1 MRIPEGPSELRHNK
15 LLERSIRTRTCWTEA
30 AETES
35 EHTKLLSESDESPT
49 PTTPTTPTI
58 ERRQSA
64 QEPDWLKSA
73 ADTLATTADVTAMA
87 EAALKSSEETLGRM
101 RDENEKLANQR
112 RSAAVAVL
120 AAAERHA
127 EECEHAQAE
136 VAAAHAHAQR
146 AKLSAK
152 ATTAWSRLGSEAAKA
167 AAQAEV
173 DKVRAALA
181 VQQAHEAARSNV
193 TARWVR
199 ARAQAARKVSQEAH
213 AEAEQAH
220 AEAKRAQAALAVAE
234 AKLEKMQGEHAQE
247 AWMSDAMEVVAHRRR
262 QSQRRLSRDQSVDL
276 EAAGEGEA
284 CGTAPAPAFFAAL
297 AAQRRCLAQVAALEM
312 DEVDAGV
319 VELARRGWE
328 GLCHHLGQLT
338 VHLLACSAACG
349 ADLER
354 CTADDVVH
362 ELRSRRRE
370 VLLGV
375 PQAAAYAA
383 LGAAALL
390 CHLLLFGV
398 ALIRVI
404 LRRGI

>member
-1 MRIPEGPSELRHNK
+1 M
-15 LLERSIRTRTCWTEA
+15 
-30 AETES
+30 
-35 EHTKLLSESDESPT
+35 
-49 PTTPTTPTI
+49 
-58 ERRQSA
+58 
-64 QEPDWLKSA
+64 
-73 ADTLATTADVTAMA
+73 
-87 EAALKSSEETLGRM
+87 
-101 RDENEKLANQR
+101 
-112 RSAAVAVL
+112 
-120 AAAERHA
+120 
-127 EECEHAQAE
+127 
-136 VAAAHAHAQR
+136 
-146 AKLSAK
+146 
-152 ATTAWSRLGSEAAKA
+152 
-167 AAQAEV
+167 
-173 DKVRAALA
+173 
-181 VQQAHEAARSNV
+181 
-193 TARWVR
+193 
-199 ARAQAARKVSQEAH
+199 
-213 AEAEQAH
+213 
-220 AEAKRAQAALAVAE
+220 
-234 AKLEKMQGEHAQE
+234 
-247 AWMSDAMEVVAHRRR
+247 
-262 QSQRRLSRDQSVDL
+262 
-276 EAAGEGEA
+276 
-284 CGTAPAPAFFAAL
+284 
-297 AAQRRCLAQVAALEM
+297 AQRRCLRQLAALEM